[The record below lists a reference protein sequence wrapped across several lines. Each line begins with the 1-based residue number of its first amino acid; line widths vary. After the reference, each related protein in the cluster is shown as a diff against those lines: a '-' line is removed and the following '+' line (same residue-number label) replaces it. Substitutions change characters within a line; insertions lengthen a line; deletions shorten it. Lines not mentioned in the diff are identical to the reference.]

1 MSNPIRV
8 TVCGSTPKCSL
19 NNPIPIAGDAEDCSK
34 SPSTMQPGAGAVPGG
49 SQHPAHPHRPCPH
62 GAASQEMHWAQNLGQ
77 NWQNLELHP
86 AGEVKTWPGDGALLP
101 FSPCLSFPPAK
112 AGSSP
117 SPALCCCLVASGGG
131 KTTGKQ
137 TPWKSEEMQ
146 IKREKQTRPNNR
158 APQGPHSK
166 ENGPVSGLPSIW
178 RSQKRRSPIPSPCP
192 GPAGSRKFPLA
203 PQPGI
208 FLGRAF
214 GFGGC
219 GSRCFPV
226 GQGTGPGS
234 GPLSGPACPGP
245 ALLRR
250 VPFRTRLGPI

>member
-1 MSNPIRV
+1 M
-8 TVCGSTPKCSL
+8 CGSTPKCSL

-49 SQHPAHPHRPCPH
+49 SRHPAHPHRPCPH

-86 AGEVKTWPGDGALLP
+86 AGEVKTWPGDGA
-101 FSPCLSFPPAK
+101 FAPCLSFPPAK

-117 SPALCCCLVASGGG
+117 SPALCCCLAASRGG

-178 RSQKRRSPIPSPCP
+178 RSQKRRSPTPSPCP
-192 GPAGSRKFPLA
+192 WSRWEQKVPTRTPAWDIFRPCLRFRGLWQPLLSRGSGHGAGVGATLRASVPGPCSA
-203 PQPGI
+203 PQ
-208 FLGRAF
+208 
-214 GFGGC
+214 
-219 GSRCFPV
+219 
-226 GQGTGPGS
+226 
-234 GPLSGPACPGP
+234 
-245 ALLRR
+245 
-250 VPFRTRLGPI
+250 GPI

>member
-1 MSNPIRV
+1 MQKTAANPPAR
-8 TVCGSTPKCSL
+8 CSQE
-19 NNPIPIAGDAEDCSK
+19 PARCRGAVGTQPTPIAS
-34 SPSTMQPGAGAVPGG
+34 VPMGL
-49 SQHPAHPHRPCPH
+49 PARRCI
-62 GAASQEMHWAQNLGQ
+62 GLRIWGKT
-77 NWQNLELHP
+77 
-86 AGEVKTWPGDGALLP
+86 GKTWNCIQLGKLKLGRETGLLP
-101 FSPCLSFPPAK
+101 PASVSLPPRQGAR
-112 AGSSP
+112 P

-178 RSQKRRSPIPSPCP
+178 RSQKRRSPTPSPCP

-250 VPFRTRLGPI
+250 VPFRTHLGPI